1 MTTRIKLQRKPSG
14 TDYFASTGYRIK
26 LFRPLGV
33 YPRGT
38 FCTDAGLFHADD
50 DLVFAVTHG
59 ATWQAT
65 ASADSYSEA
74 DWLQPQL
81 VRLLGSMIFTEQFP
95 EGLRCWFY
103 PSSHG
108 DFLID
113 EPTLDTLNPK
123 TGILAK
129 EALLRTVDN
138 RLWPEHM
145 RSSWTTYLDKKYH
158 LFDSTELSLEHLED
172 YCSRIETNNFVLMR
186 GIQALVKSDML
197 AMHSEF
203 IEEASIATY
212 ISLDA
217 SFELVTRH
225 LRSKG
230 VNNPSAKDAG
240 KWLYETFDE
249 PVGVHGGMD
258 LKYYEEFYSQR
269 IRTIHPGSRLGD
281 SPVAPVSMS
290 DRKHLRQALP
300 GVFAFLTLGFHPN
313 HIQERMAQHKARSDA

>member
-1 MTTRIKLQRKPSG
+1 MTKRIKLKRKPSG
-14 TDYFASTGYRIK
+14 TDYFASTGYRVK

-38 FCTDAGLFHADD
+38 FCTEAGLFHADD

-65 ASADSYSEA
+65 AGADSYSEA
-74 DWLQPQL
+74 DWLHPQL

-103 PSSHG
+103 PSAHG
-108 DFLID
+108 DFLIEESTVD
-113 EPTLDTLNPK
+113 ILNPK
-123 TGILAK
+123 TAILVK

-138 RLWPEHM
+138 RLWPDHT
-145 RSSWTTYLDKKYH
+145 RSSWATYLDKEYH
-158 LFDSTELSLEHLED
+158 LFDSAELSLELLED

-197 AMHSEF
+197 AMHPEF
-203 IEEASIATY
+203 LEEAAIDTY
-212 ISLDA
+212 IALDA

-225 LRSKG
+225 LRLKG
-230 VNNPSAKDAG
+230 VNNPTAKDAG
-240 KWLYETFDE
+240 QWLYETFDE
-249 PVGVHGGMD
+249 PVGVHGGMA

-269 IRTIHPGSRLGD
+269 IRTIHPGSRFGD

-300 GVFAFLTLGFHPN
+300 GVFAFLALGVHPS
-313 HIQERMAQHKARSDA
+313 HIQERIAQHRARGDA